1 MNIAFPLRILAQPE
15 NLCCTI
21 FAHFFGHFA
30 TEIFECGIV
39 LSVMKLRLDLAAQK
53 NSECALLTAELEN
66 VELRLRE
73 LEAAAFK
80 DKELQNLAKS
90 ICAGT
95 PLVPSGNREFLKRG
109 RNAMNKAT
117 FKALERK
124 LDKKNAE
131 LSEVR
136 ESRKKLDDREREICA
151 EIEKLQAQ
159 KIEIIFDEIK
169 REVRSDN
176 LDVSSSAILPVLE
189 ALRKNQQTPEIS
201 PTEEKDSAPVSQP

>member
-1 MNIAFPLRILAQPE
+1 
-15 NLCCTI
+15 
-21 FAHFFGHFA
+21 
-30 TEIFECGIV
+30 
-39 LSVMKLRLDLAAQK
+39 
-53 NSECALLTAELEN
+53 
-66 VELRLRE
+66 
-73 LEAAAFK
+73 
-80 DKELQNLAKS
+80 
-90 ICAGT
+90 
-95 PLVPSGNREFLKRG
+95 
-109 RNAMNKAT
+109 MNKAT

-136 ESRKKLDDREREICA
+136 ESRRKLDDREKEICA